1 MTLLRRRTPAQSHPR
16 SRNRGRSG
24 GQDLRAG
31 GFTLVESLITVAVIG
46 IVSGMG
52 YPTLTAF
59 MQEQRLSSSSQ
70 ALMAYL
76 QSARARAERLATN
89 DSTCQLTITGIT
101 IGPSAISNNICDGI
115 PSLNLAQ
122 ASGITG
128 LTLTMDQN
136 MPNGTTYPISFNR
149 SGTLVAEILAGTT
162 SSVLV
167 SSVTPMPRMI
177 YLSAS
182 GTQQQ
187 RCVFLDMVSIR
198 LGWRTGSSGVC
209 TYASN

>member
-1 MTLLRRRTPAQSHPR
+1 V
-16 SRNRGRSG
+16 
-24 GQDLRAG
+24 
-31 GFTLVESLITVAVIG
+31 VEILITVAVIG

-52 YPTLTAF
+52 YPALTAF
-59 MQEQRLSSSSQ
+59 IQEQRLSRSAE

-89 DSTCQLTITGIT
+89 NSTCQLTISGIT
-101 IGPSAISNNICDGI
+101 IGPSAISNNICAGI

-136 MPNGTTYPISFNR
+136 MPNGTTYPITFNR
-149 SGTLVAEILAGTT
+149 SGTLAAEILAGTT
-162 SSVLV
+162 TSVLV
-167 SSVTPMPRMI
+167 SSVTPMPRLI

-198 LGWRTGSSGVC
+198 LGWRSGSSGVC
-209 TYASN
+209 TYAAN